1 MIPHVENMFCYFQ
14 FAFYSYMALFDWMR
28 LAWMSFP
35 VTARSITAAEL
46 EAFAGAQTFVSAL
59 LKQPHNLTAILDT
72 WSPQAYDCWSIVLF
86 LFPMNLVS
94 MLARL
99 VYDLLFYY
107 YYGFVKMLTDVL
119 VHAFQRGDGARVK
132 CWRGVLDFLERWQ
145 AVRGAPHVLMVVRI
159 DRTVYP

>member
-99 VYDLLFYY
+99 VYDLFFYY

-119 VHAFQRGDGARVK
+119 VNAS
-132 CWRGVLDFLERWQ
+132 RGV
-145 AVRGAPHVLMVVRI
+145 MVPGSSADEGCWI
-159 DRTVYP
+159 FWSADRLCEGHRMCWW